1 MFQRGDEPA
10 NNDPESS
17 QQSWKW
23 PVRAKYATLLSSRNS
38 SLAAHPD
45 EEWIHGVL
53 LGTWATGGIATLNIL
68 LALIAIGMSYSQSA
82 NSHSFLTTEMYN
94 GNCTLSSRWGT
105 GIHIV
110 INLLS
115 TTLLEASNYA
125 MQCVSGPSRTDVD
138 NAHKKRRWLDIGVMS
153 FRNFRVM
160 NIKRKL
166 LWLVLLLS
174 SVPIHMMSVAE
185 TPSHVTT
192 NLRTRYNSVVFSS
205 ISTLDYGMI
214 LIPDDLTPTESLVGA
229 GETSA
234 FIQAIG
240 STPELIQTE
249 IFNGTFQNLSNA
261 ECLKKYDVEY
271 NTHLGTLVLV
281 AERKYFGNASSLQ
294 GTIWGVSSV
303 YEYVKI
309 VGKSKA
315 EKSIDEGQW
324 TAEGIEWASRS
335 INAPGTLPEF
345 PISYCMSKNMTQRC
359 RLLFSPS
366 IALAVILFNLTK
378 VVCMYLTAKTD
389 RSEIFL
395 RVGDAISSFLV
406 QPDPTTKGRCL
417 MSRADMARG
426 PHRWEPVPRWKESIR
441 KRIRRDPKNLT
452 EDIPMENRRILER
465 ADTSETSSPRTLP
478 RRKRWFRAASLCRW
492 ATVISM
498 FTLCFLISYF
508 IYFFMI
514 IEGDGWSLSKQ
525 WNLGF
530 GSANSETYLGF
541 QEVNMI
547 ALVLLSN
554 TPQLVFS
561 IIYFTTNSLLSCM
574 LVTAEYNDYASERKP
589 LRVSWPRGQQ
599 RSTYYLALPY
609 RYSIPLF
616 IISVTLHW
624 LLSESF
630 FYVNI
635 TAYDVFGHED
645 TTSSIRGCG
654 FSPIA
659 FFCII
664 ILEGVSFFS
673 LLALGM
679 RKFRTRMPIA
689 AHCSAAISAACHP
702 PPGDDDAGL
711 KAVAWGEVDWTD
723 PFFVP
728 IDLHSDLG
736 MESMTEDVNVGA
748 GGEGAGYGH
757 CTFTSFDVMM
767 PTKGRL
773 YL

>member
-1 MFQRGDEPA
+1 
-10 NNDPESS
+10 
-17 QQSWKW
+17 
-23 PVRAKYATLLSSRNS
+23 
-38 SLAAHPD
+38 
-45 EEWIHGVL
+45 
-53 LGTWATGGIATLNIL
+53 
-68 LALIAIGMSYSQSA
+68 
-82 NSHSFLTTEMYN
+82 
-94 GNCTLSSRWGT
+94 
-105 GIHIV
+105 
-110 INLLS
+110 
-115 TTLLEASNYA
+115 
-125 MQCVSGPSRTDVD
+125 
-138 NAHKKRRWLDIGVMS
+138 
-153 FRNFRVM
+153 
-160 NIKRKL
+160 
-166 LWLVLLLS
+166 
-174 SVPIHMMSVAE
+174 
-185 TPSHVTT
+185 
-192 NLRTRYNSVVFSS
+192 
-205 ISTLDYGMI
+205 
-214 LIPDDLTPTESLVGA
+214 
-229 GETSA
+229 
-234 FIQAIG
+234 
-240 STPELIQTE
+240 
-249 IFNGTFQNLSNA
+249 
-261 ECLKKYDVEY
+261 
-271 NTHLGTLVLV
+271 
-281 AERKYFGNASSLQ
+281 
-294 GTIWGVSSV
+294 
-303 YEYVKI
+303 
-309 VGKSKA
+309 
-315 EKSIDEGQW
+315 
-324 TAEGIEWASRS
+324 
-335 INAPGTLPEF
+335 
-345 PISYCMSKNMTQRC
+345 
-359 RLLFSPS
+359 
-366 IALAVILFNLTK
+366 
-378 VVCMYLTAKTD
+378 
-389 RSEIFL
+389 
-395 RVGDAISSFLV
+395 
-406 QPDPTTKGRCL
+406 
-417 MSRADMARG
+417 
-426 PHRWEPVPRWKESIR
+426 
-441 KRIRRDPKNLT
+441 
-452 EDIPMENRRILER
+452 
-465 ADTSETSSPRTLP
+465 
-478 RRKRWFRAASLCRW
+478 
-492 ATVISM
+492 
-498 FTLCFLISYF
+498 
-508 IYFFMI
+508 MI

-659 FFCII
+659 VFCII